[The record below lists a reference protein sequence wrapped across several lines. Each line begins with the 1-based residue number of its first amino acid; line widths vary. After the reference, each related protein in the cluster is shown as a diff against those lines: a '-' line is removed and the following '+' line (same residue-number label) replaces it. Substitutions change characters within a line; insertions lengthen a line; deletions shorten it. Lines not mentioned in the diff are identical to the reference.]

1 MIAQM
6 AMAVGMI
13 TIAVSSMIH
22 ITVVLHRVE
31 MDHGYDVASF
41 FAVLSSVCGL
51 AILLLSELMRL

>member
-1 MIAQM
+1 MTAQM

-22 ITVVLHRVE
+22 ITVLHRVE
-31 MDHGYDVASF
+31 MDHGYDVASV